1 VPEERKLATVL
12 FADIVGS
19 TTLAGQHDPERI
31 RAVFRRT
38 FDHLRGVIETHGG
51 TVEKFIGDE
60 VMAVFGVPIAHDDD
74 AQRAVRCAL
83 AIRDETAAFE
93 PAARLELALRIGVNT
108 GNVIASLDSGD
119 QNLVTGQAVNAA
131 ARLRQAAS
139 PGEILVGELTK
150 RLTDRGVRY
159 GEHRVIE
166 AKNIGHLEAWPAEMI
181 ATATPE
187 QDRGLPGLRAPL
199 IGRDGE
205 MQLLTDAYRRL
216 SGEQRAYLVT
226 IFGQPGSGKSRL
238 AEEFL
243 AALGEAR
250 VRRGRCLP
258 YGQAITF
265 YPLQLILREDIGL
278 VANASRETALA
289 MLDQAVR
296 DAFGDDED
304 ADAVKRRVAVMIGL
318 ADAKEAL
325 ADVAEGEMAEELRWG
340 VRRYFE
346 RRAGSSPLVLVFED
360 IHWAEPR
367 LLELIEDLAEWSR
380 APLLILCLAR
390 PDLREARPN
399 WGGGATNAT
408 AIALSPLTG
417 DQTRTLIAE
426 LLATDDLSEQLQSEV
441 VTRAEGNPLYVEEFL
456 RTLMETGQIA
466 QHAGRWLAV
475 GGVEALEVP
484 PTLQGLIT
492 ARLDRVSPEVK
503 ALLQRASLPGRL
515 FSTSALAALAGE
527 PPGPEQL
534 REAVRRDLLVESD
547 ERAPV
552 GRGRVYRFKHVL
564 IRDVAYSTLPKAERS
579 LLHDRYGRWIETA
592 LGERSAELADVLA
605 FHAEQAYLLSRE
617 LDAEDAPDLGRRAFD
632 LVVAA
637 ADRARK
643 RDDYPAATNLYD
655 RSVRIAASIDASPQ
669 EQLHVNGQSAIFH
682 WLEEERDSW
691 QPRFDELIEQGRRVG
706 PSETL
711 ANLLVFRAMSMMQRD
726 LDASRTLYAEALS
739 VARAVGDAETIGW
752 IWGLSRVPAMWIGD
766 LDEAERV
773 LVEATE
779 YERAHAISRGRA
791 ASLVRLA
798 ALKRERAQF
807 SAATAYLD
815 EAAPLVEASRSRF
828 KRLLRAGALFELANA
843 VGDHA
848 QAIVHGTEHLG
859 VGEEIGYPGFIAGGC
874 GALGEALLD
883 AGDYERARA
892 TLERSIELYGP
903 DNRDER
909 PELLAHLARASL
921 GLGHIA
927 DAGSRAEEAETIAL
941 PWNAQALVVV
951 RTVAGMVAAQRGDS
965 VGAEARFR
973 EAIEGIATTQFDLET
988 AVARLQFARF
998 LLERTRTAEARDQL
1012 AAARSV
1018 FSDPLAFRRRDEI
1031 DGLLRQC
1038 DAVRA

>member
-1 VPEERKLATVL
+1 MPEERKLATVL

-38 FDHLRGVIETHGG
+38 FDRLRGVIETHGG

-108 GNVIASLDSGD
+108 GDVIASLDAGD
-119 QNLVTGQAVNAA
+119 QNLATGQAVNAA

-139 PGEILVGELTK
+139 PGEILVGGLTK
-150 RLTDRGVRY
+150 RLTDRGIRY

-166 AKNIGHLEAWPAEMI
+166 AKNIGPLEAWPAEMT

-205 MQLLTDAYRRL
+205 LQVLTDAHRRL
-216 SGEQRAYLVT
+216 SGEQRPYLVT
-226 IFGQPGSGKSRL
+226 IFGPPGSGKSRL

-426 LLATDDLSEQLQSEV
+426 LLATDDLSEQLRSEV
-441 VTRAEGNPLYVEEFL
+441 ITRAEGNPLYVEEFL

-466 QHAGRWLAV
+466 QHGGRWLAV
-475 GGVEALEVP
+475 GGLEALEVP

-527 PPGPEQL
+527 PPRPEQL

-592 LGERSAELADVLA
+592 LGERSAEIADVLA

-617 LDAEDAPDLGRRAFD
+617 LDAEDAPGLGRRAFD
-632 LVVAA
+632 LVVTA

-643 RDDYPAATNLYD
+643 RDDFPAATNLYD
-655 RSVRIAASIDASPQ
+655 RSVRIAATIDASPQ

-682 WLEEERDSW
+682 WLQTESW
-691 QPRFDELIEQGRRVG
+691 VPRLDELIEQGRRVG

-711 ANLLVFRAMSMMQRD
+711 ANLLVFRAMTMLQRD
-726 LDASRTLYAEALS
+726 FDSSRALYAEALS
-739 VARAVGDAETIGW
+739 VARAVGDAETIAW
-752 IWGLSRVPAMWIGD
+752 IWRLSRVPAMWSGD

-773 LVEATE
+773 LVEASA
-779 YERAHAISRGRA
+779 YERAHEIARGRA
-791 ASLVRLA
+791 VSLVQLA
-798 ALKRERAQF
+798 AVKRERGQF
-807 SAATAYLD
+807 SAAIAYLD
-815 EAAPLVEASRSRF
+815 EAAPLVDASRSRY
-828 KRLLRAGALFELANA
+828 KRWTHTAALFELANA

-848 QAIVHGTEHLG
+848 QAIVHSTEHLR
-859 VGEEIGYPGFIAGGC
+859 VGEEIGLSGFIASGC
-874 GALGEALLD
+874 WVVGEALLD
-883 AGDYERARA
+883 AGEYDRARA
-892 TLERSIELYGP
+892 SLERSLELYGA

-909 PELLAHLARASL
+909 PWLLADLARANVS
-921 GLGHIA
+921 LGHIA
-927 DAGSRAEEAETIAL
+927 EAASLVQEAETIAR
-941 PWNAQALVVV
+941 PWNAQALVAV

-973 EAIEGIATTQFDLET
+973 EAIEGIARTQFDLET
-988 AVARLQFARF
+988 AVARLLFARF

-1012 AAARSV
+1012 TAARSV

>member
-1 VPEERKLATVL
+1 MPEERKLATVL

-19 TTLAGQHDPERI
+19 TSLSGQHDPERI

-38 FDHLRGVIETHGG
+38 FDHLRSLIETHGG

-83 AIRDETAAFE
+83 AIRRETAAFE
-93 PAARLELALRIGVNT
+93 PAARLEVALRIGVNT
-108 GNVIASLDSGD
+108 GDVIASLDAGD
-119 QNLVTGQAVNAA
+119 QSLVTGQAVNIA

-139 PGEILVGELTK
+139 PGEILVGALTK
-150 RLTDRGVRY
+150 RLTDQGIRY
-159 GEHRVIE
+159 GEHRIIE
-166 AKNIGHLEAWPAEMI
+166 AKNIGALEAWPAEQV

-199 IGRDGE
+199 IGRDDE
-205 MQLLTDAYRRL
+205 LRLLTDAYRRL
-216 SGEQRAYLVT
+216 SREQRAYLVT
-226 IFGQPGSGKSRL
+226 VFGPPGSGKSRL

-243 AALGEAR
+243 ATLGEAR

-265 YPLQLILREDIGL
+265 YALQLILREDIAL
-278 VANASRETALA
+278 DADASRETALES
-289 MLDQAVR
+289 LD
-296 DAFGDDED
+296 DAIREEFGDDEE

-318 ADAKEAL
+318 ADPKEAL
-325 ADVAEGEMAEELRWG
+325 AEVAEAEMAEELRWG
-340 VRRYFE
+340 VRRYIE

-390 PDLREARPN
+390 PDLRETRPN

-426 LLATDDLSEQLQSEV
+426 LLRTDDLSEVLRSDV

-456 RTLMETGQIA
+456 RMLMETGQIA
-466 QHAGRWLAV
+466 QHGGRWLAV
-475 GGVEALEVP
+475 GGRETVDVP
-484 PTLQGLIT
+484 PTLQGIIT
-492 ARLDRVSPEVK
+492 ARLDRVPSAVK
-503 ALLQRASLPGRL
+503 VLLQCASVLGRL

-527 PPGPEQL
+527 HPRPEQL

-552 GRGRVYRFKHVL
+552 GSGRVYRFRHVL
-564 IRDVAYSTLPKAERS
+564 IRDVAYSTLPKADRS
-579 LLHDRYGRWIETA
+579 LLHDRYGRWIESA
-592 LGERSAELADVLA
+592 LGERSAEIADVLA
-605 FHAEQAYLLSRE
+605 YHAEQAYLLARE
-617 LDAEDAPDLGRRAFD
+617 LDAEDAPGLGRRAFG

-643 RDDYPAATNLYD
+643 RDDFPAATDLYD
-655 RSVRIAASIDASPQ
+655 RSVRIAAAIDASPQ

-682 WLEEERDSW
+682 WLQEGDSW
-691 QPRFDELIEQGRRVG
+691 VPRLDELSDQGRRVG

-711 ANLLVFRAMSMMQRD
+711 ANLLVYHAQVMLHRD
-726 LDASRTLYAEALS
+726 LDRSRTLYAEALS
-739 VARAVGDAETIGW
+739 VARAVGDAETIAW
-752 IWGLSRVPAMWIGD
+752 VWALNRMPPMQIGD
-766 LDEAERV
+766 LDDAERV
-773 LVEATE
+773 LVEAAE

-798 ALKRERAQF
+798 VMKRLRAQF

-815 EAAPLVEASRSRF
+815 DAAPTAVEASRSRLR
-828 KRLLRAGALFELANA
+828 RLIRAAALSGLANA

-848 QAIVHGTEHLG
+848 KAIADGMEHLG
-859 VGEEIGYPGFIAGGC
+859 VAEEIGLPGFIAAGC
-874 GALGEALLD
+874 GSLGKALLD

-892 TLERSIELYGP
+892 ILERGVELHGH
-903 DNRDER
+903 DNRGQR
-909 PELLAHLARASL
+909 PALLAHLARASL
-921 GLGHIA
+921 GLGHVA
-927 DAGSRAEEAETIAL
+927 EAESRIEEAETSAL
-941 PWNAQALVVV
+941 RWDAQTLVVV
-951 RTVAGMVAAQRGDS
+951 RTVAGMVAARRGDL

-973 EAIEGIATTQFDLET
+973 EAVD
-988 AVARLQFARF
+988 AVARTQLDLDTALARLAFARF
-998 LLERTRTAEARDQL
+998 LLGQNRTAEARDQL

-1031 DGLLRQC
+1031 DALLRQC